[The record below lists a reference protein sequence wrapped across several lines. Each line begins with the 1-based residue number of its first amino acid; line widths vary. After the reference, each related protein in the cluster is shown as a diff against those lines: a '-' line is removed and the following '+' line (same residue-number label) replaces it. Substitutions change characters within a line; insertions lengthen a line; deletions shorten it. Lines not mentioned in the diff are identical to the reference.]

1 MSRHGGAIEAA
12 DRCDSSGNYPQQD
25 ASLHPARAIVFGL
38 HLRPSH
44 GKLRV
49 AEQHSELVSQ

>member
-1 MSRHGGAIEAA
+1 MSRHGVTIEAA
-12 DRCDSSGNYPQQD
+12 DCCDSSGNYPQQD
-25 ASLHPARAIVFGL
+25 VSPHPTRAIVFGL